1 MGMLTCRGGSHSVRF
16 MCKLMIYG
24 RLWTV
29 LWLLLWLPSGAMA
42 AEVSG
47 LYEAEITVF
56 SQKRSERATAMVSAL
71 AEVLAKVSGRRDAAM
86 LRGVARDS
94 KSPAH
99 LLQQYRY
106 RTLPVDSAD
115 AGDNAQILLFRFDKA
130 AVDKVLRD
138 NGLPVWG
145 ATRPSSLVWLAV
157 EDEGRRYLVGGD
169 SPEPVRALL
178 MAEAKRRGLAVSLPL
193 MDLQDQQALRFGD
206 IWGGFSDV
214 ILQASR
220 RYRTEAVLV
229 GRLYRPAGG
238 DWQAQWTLLEGQD
251 MHSWTGNGVLP
262 AEVIDV
268 GVAGAIETLA
278 SRYAPTSGQGP
289 AGQLPLTVAEVRT
302 LSDYA
307 RVSRYLA
314 SLQQVAGLQVSR
326 VEADRVTFELD
337 VESGPEAIVQIIA
350 LGDVLAPMTPDVDDS
365 GNSRVSV
372 FGDGF
377 GDNGQRT
384 QPDALS
390 MGPVFGPVRHQT
402 QNEGQVYRLLP

>member
-1 MGMLTCRGGSHSVRF
+1 
-16 MCKLMIYG
+16 MISG
-24 RLWTV
+24 RLWTA
-29 LWLLLWLPSGAMA
+29 LWLFLWLPSGGMA

-47 LYEAEITVF
+47 LYEAEVTVF

-94 KSPAH
+94 KRPAH

-106 RTLPVDSAD
+106 RAVPTDSAD
-115 AGDNAQILLFRFDKA
+115 AEDGAQMLLFRFDKA

-157 EDEGRRYLVGGD
+157 EDEGRRYLVGED
-169 SPEPVRALL
+169 SPEPVQALL
-178 MAEAKRRGLAVSLPL
+178 MAEAKRRGLAVRLPL

-214 ILQASR
+214 ILRASR

-229 GRLYRPAGG
+229 GRLYRPADG

-251 MHSWTGNGVLP
+251 MHSWAGNGVLS
-262 AEVIDV
+262 AEVIDI

-278 SRYAPTSGQGP
+278 SRYAPTSGQGRT
-289 AGQLPLTVAEVRT
+289 GQLSLTVAEVRT

-314 SLQQVAGLQVSR
+314 SLQQVTGLQASR
-326 VEADRVTFELD
+326 VAADRVTFELD
-337 VESGPEAIVQIIA
+337 VESGPEAIAQIIA
-350 LGDVLAPMTPDVDDS
+350 LGDVLVPLTPDAYDS
-365 GNSRVSV
+365 GDRQVNMFDS
-372 FGDGF
+372 GF
-377 GDNGQRT
+377 DDNAQRT
-384 QPDALS
+384 SPDALS
-390 MGPVFGPVRHQT
+390 MAPVFGPVRHPA
-402 QNEGQVYRLLP
+402 QNEGQMYRLLP